1 MYIRI
6 DTNLMYRLD
15 RVNIK
20 IQHLKKTKI
29 TTNNTA
35 S

>member
-1 MYIRI
+1 MYFRT

-29 TTNNTA
+29 TNNNTA
-35 S
+35 T